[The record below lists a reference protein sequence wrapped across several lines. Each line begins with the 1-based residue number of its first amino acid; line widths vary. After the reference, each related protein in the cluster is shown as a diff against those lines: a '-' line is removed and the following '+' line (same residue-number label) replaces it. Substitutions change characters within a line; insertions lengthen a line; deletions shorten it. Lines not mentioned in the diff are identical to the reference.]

1 MPIHPGI
8 PETRVRL
15 ANGPELMAGQSVTVT
30 ADDAGRP
37 QQDALVTLV
46 NGRAVALRCDPV
58 GLDGREWTAYT
69 AQRGPRG
76 WEYVEAL

>member
-1 MPIHPGI
+1 MPLRSI

-15 ANGPELMAGQSVTVT
+15 ANGPAAGQSVTVT
-30 ADDAGRP
+30 ADNEGRP
-37 QQDALVTLV
+37 QPDALVTLV
-46 NGRAVALRCDPV
+46 EGRAVALRCDPV

-76 WEYVEAL
+76 TWEYVEAV